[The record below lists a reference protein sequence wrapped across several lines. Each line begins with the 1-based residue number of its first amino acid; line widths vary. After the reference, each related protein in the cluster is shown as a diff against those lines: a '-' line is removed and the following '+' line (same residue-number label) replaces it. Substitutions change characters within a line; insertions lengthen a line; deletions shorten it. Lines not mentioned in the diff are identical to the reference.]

1 MKSTIAILS
10 LLAVGSH
17 AFAPSL
23 PRVHPRT
30 ACNLVM
36 TEAEITAIL
45 DQAHECAEGECAVD
59 DVEDL
64 IAELRTQQ
72 KVLSERL
79 DTIMNAVAHLQTANE
94 SSDRKTGELLWEFLL
109 RAPFARFWIGTERS
123 KTFFADLLEK
133 NVYPADD
140 VRALIKDVMRVF
152 STEKGQ
158 YANAFSGDIGSGA
171 QTAYDVLPPKP
182 WKAAP

>member
-1 MKSTIAILS
+1 MKSSIAILS

-17 AFAPSL
+17 AFAPSF
-23 PRVHPRT
+23 PRVQPRT

-36 TEAEITAIL
+36 TEAEVTAIL
-45 DQAHECAEGECAVD
+45 DQAHDCAEGECAVD

-64 IAELRTQQ
+64 IAELQTQQ

-94 SSDRKTGELLWEFLL
+94 SSDRQT
-109 RAPFARFWIGTERS
+109 
-123 KTFFADLLEK
+123 
-133 NVYPADD
+133 DD

-171 QTAYDVLPPKP
+171 KTAYDVLPPKP
-182 WKAAP
+182 WKASP

>member
-23 PRVHPRT
+23 PRVQPRT

-45 DQAHECAEGECAVD
+45 DQAHDCAEGECAVD

-79 DTIMNAVAHLQTANE
+79 DTIMNAVAHLQAANE
-94 SSDRKTGELLWEFLL
+94 SSDRKTGEFGNPAACAFSCFGSEQNSQTVFS
-109 RAPFARFWIGTERS
+109 RIFW
-123 KTFFADLLEK
+123 KKCL
-133 NVYPADD
+133 PADD

-152 STEKGQ
+152 STEVR
-158 YANAFSGDIGSGA
+158 SSSI
-171 QTAYDVLPPKP
+171 
-182 WKAAP
+182 

>member
-1 MKSTIAILS
+1 MKSSIAILS

-23 PRVHPRT
+23 PRVQQPRT
-30 ACNLVM
+30 ALNLIM
-36 TEAEITAIL
+36 TESEITAIL

-64 IAELRTQQ
+64 ISELKTQQ

-79 DTIMNAVAHLQTANE
+79 DTIMNAVAVLQAAND
-94 SSDRKTGELLWEFLL
+94 SSDRKT
-109 RAPFARFWIGTERS
+109 
-123 KTFFADLLEK
+123 
-133 NVYPADD
+133 DD

-158 YANAFSGDIGSGA
+158 YANAFSGDIGAGA
-171 QTAYDVLPPKP
+171 KTAYDVLPPKP